1 MGWDFN
7 DASDLDSWTESNG
20 GTKSLNG
27 SVIKVVSDT
36 SGDRGSVRTVINTIL
51 GRKYSISAQLVT
63 RAGNSEGF
71 ITIYNG
77 DVNSSVEIVSSYPNT
92 FDDGSYINL
101 QFIAQSEQS
110 TIRLVGSAVLGHFTE
125 WDNISV
131 KQTTELITNGDFS
144 ADGDYWSLCN
154 NLVL

>member
-1 MGWDFN
+1 M
-7 DASDLDSWTESNG
+7 DSWTESNG

-36 SGDRGSVRTVINTIL
+36 SGDRGSVRTVINTIP

-110 TIRLVGSAVLGHFTE
+110 TIRLVGSA
-125 WDNISV
+125 S
-131 KQTTELITNGDFS
+131 
-144 ADGDYWSLCN
+144 
-154 NLVL
+154 